1 MRLYW
6 DSHALFLLGTS
17 LSATRLLGESASQ
30 GHRLLTSSWAI
41 STPRE
46 NLKREEYANIPRW
59 EASLERFQQVE
70 DHSPDPTLDLP
81 RLFSHLMTA
90 AIDAKADRF
99 LSGDPAVRDLFP
111 EYRFRGIRIMTLG
124 EWMRELHNIATVVPQ
139 DPERNSTVQIQTFF
153 QPKKK
158 RRG

>member
-17 LSATRLLGESASQ
+17 PSATRLLEESASH

-41 STPRE
+41 ATARE
-46 NLKREEYANIPRW
+46 NLKREEIVDISRW
-59 EASLERFQQVE
+59 EASLKIFLQVE
-70 DHSPDPTLDLP
+70 DHTPDPTLGLP

-99 LSGDPAVRDLFP
+99 LTGDPAVRDLFP
-111 EYRFRGIRIMTLG
+111 EYRFRGILIMTLG
-124 EWMRELHNIATVVPQ
+124 DWMRELHNIATVVPQ
-139 DPERNSTVQIQTFF
+139 DPERNSTVQIQTYFH
-153 QPKKK
+153 PKKM